1 MNNESE
7 RVNAIY
13 LLLIS
18 IIYVS
23 FISLGLGDSLF
34 GSAWP
39 VIQRDLGVPIHY
51 AGIISMTIAGGTIFA
66 GIMSN
71 KVSRRFGIGVVVPI
85 SVFMTAI
92 ALFGFSTVSEFWM
105 LFLWAIPYGLGGGTL
120 DAAINNYVATNYTSR
135 HMSWLHCFW
144 GVGAI
149 TGPYLMGF
157 HLTQGFGWDGAYRT
171 AAIVQ
176 IIFAVILALSF
187 SLWKKREEASK
198 DNSSAKGLREILKMR
213 GVKFALLAFF
223 AYCAIEATTGLWA
236 STFLVNHRGIEAE
249 TAALFASLFFI
260 GITAGRFVAGFV
272 SNRLGSKT
280 MIKMGIVAI
289 FIGIGAIITP
299 LDTNLFSF
307 VGLIIVGL
315 GCSPIFP
322 ALIHLTPSNFGAENS
337 QAIIGVQ
344 MAGAY
349 TGSALMPPLF
359 GLITNTVGLGFFPVF
374 LLIFAGLFL
383 VMFILLNRQVN

>member
-1 MNNESE
+1 M
-7 RVNAIY
+7 Y

-39 VIQRDLGVPIHY
+39 VIQREMGVPIHY
-51 AGIISMTIAGGTIFA
+51 AGIVSMTIAGGTILA
-66 GIMSN
+66 GLMSDR
-71 KVSRRFGIGVVVPI
+71 VTRRFGIGIVAPI
-85 SVFMTAI
+85 SVLITAA
-92 ALFGFSTVSEFWM
+92 ALFGFSTASEFWM

-144 GVGAI
+144 GVGAM
-149 TGPYLMGF
+149 TGPYIMGLY
-157 HLTQGFGWDGAYRT
+157 LTQSFGWDGAYRT
-171 AAIVQ
+171 IAIVQ
-176 IIFAVILALSF
+176 VIFVVVLALSF
-187 SLWKKREEASK
+187 SLWKKREKTSK
-198 DNSSAKGLREILKMR
+198 SNLPAKGLKEILQIR

-260 GITAGRFVAGFV
+260 GITAGRFVAGIV
-272 SNRLGSKT
+272 SNKLGSKT
-280 MIKMGIVAI
+280 MIKIGIATI
-289 FIGIGAIITP
+289 IIGIGAVIIP

-307 VGLIIVGL
+307 AGLIIVGL

-322 ALIHLTPSNFGAENS
+322 ALMHLTPSNFGTENS
-337 QAIIGVQ
+337 QAIVGIQ

-349 TGSALMPPLF
+349 SGSALMPPLF
-359 GLITNTVGLGFFPVF
+359 GLITNHFGLGFFPVF
-374 LLIFAGLFL
+374 LLIFAWLLL
-383 VMFILLNRQVN
+383 VMFILLNRQVEGYRE